1 MILNVSSRTDII
13 AFYSKWFLNRL
24 KEGYFDVR
32 NPFYPKK
39 VSRIY
44 LSNVDGI
51 IFTTKNPLPI
61 IDKLD
66 EIKVPF
72 LFHITL
78 TPYKKDIEPNVPPK
92 GKIIDSI
99 RILSKKIGKDKIWVR
114 YDPIFINDYYTID
127 YHIKNFNRM
136 CELLFGYVDKIII
149 SFLDIYQNVRYNMS
163 YLRVKTLTSKDYE
176 IIGINFSS
184 IAKKYNMTIQTCC
197 EKHNLKEYG
206 FLVSDCITN
215 KIAYELT
222 GNNKIKKGNVRNNKC
237 NCVNTV
243 DIGFYN
249 TCNHM
254 CKYCYANYDE
264 NKVKEN
270 ILKHNSLSSLLIGEL
285 KEDDIILE
293 RVK

>member
-1 MILNVSSRTDII
+1 MVLNVSSRTDII

-24 KEGYFDVR
+24 KEGYFDIR

-44 LSNVDGI
+44 LSNVEGI
-51 IFTTKNPLPI
+51 VFTTKNPLPI

-66 EIKVPF
+66 EIKIPF

-99 RILSKKIGKDKIWVR
+99 RILSKKIGKNKIWVR

-176 IIGINFSS
+176 IIGTNFSS

-237 NCVNTV
+237 NCINTV

-270 ILKHNSLSSLLIGEL
+270 ILKHNPSSSLLIGEL